1 MEHNK
6 FHKMR
11 FSPLAWYGIDMEEEN
26 RNAISWCCDNL
37 RSCKAVFETY
47 LEDMKDDKD
56 NNMQGKTIKPE
67 TMNKIFI
74 VHGHDELK
82 QSVARII
89 EKQGIEAIILSE
101 QANKGCTIIEKFE
114 A

>member
-1 MEHNK
+1 MLDLLLLGVSGMAIQKRNDFLIKKYGENSLEHNK

-47 LEDMKDDKD
+47 LEDMKRR
-56 NNMQGKTIKPE
+56 Q
-67 TMNKIFI
+67 
-74 VHGHDELK
+74 
-82 QSVARII
+82 R
-89 EKQGIEAIILSE
+89 
-101 QANKGCTIIEKFE
+101 
-114 A
+114 